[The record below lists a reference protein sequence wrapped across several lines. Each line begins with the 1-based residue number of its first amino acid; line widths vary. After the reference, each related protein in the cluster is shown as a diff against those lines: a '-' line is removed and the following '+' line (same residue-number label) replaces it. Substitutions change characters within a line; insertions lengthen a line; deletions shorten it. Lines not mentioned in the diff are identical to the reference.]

1 MKSRLDKLLADNGW
15 GSRRDIKRILRERAF
30 AVNGVT
36 TTDPACKVDPAT
48 DLLTLRGEPV
58 ELRFF
63 SYLMLNKCA
72 GVVTS
77 TSDPVNRTV
86 IDLLDPPWSSMSL
99 FPVGRLDVDTEGLL
113 VITNDGPLT
122 HRITSPKSGCE
133 KTYFARLRDP
143 VDDAA
148 LAEYRARF
156 RSGITFHD
164 GYTCLPAEIA
174 RASEGPASPSNEVL
188 VVIREGKYHQ
198 VKKMLK
204 VVGNEVVYLKRIAMG
219 RLSLDPSLEPG
230 RYRELTAAEIDL
242 LRGEAPPGESSYQPP
257 EEPPPPKPPPPPENP
272 PPPEKPPPENPPP

>member
-1 MKSRLDKLLADNGW
+1 MKNRLDKILADNGW
-15 GSRRDIKRILRERAF
+15 GSRRDIKRILREREF

-36 TTDPACKVDPAT
+36 RTDPAFKADVET
-48 DLLTLRGEPV
+48 DVITLRGEIV
-58 ELRFF
+58 ILRVF

-86 IDLLDPPWSSMSL
+86 MDLLDAPWSSMGL

-113 VITNDGPLT
+113 ILTNDGPLT

-143 VDDAA
+143 VDDAS
-148 LAEYRARF
+148 LAEYRRRF
-156 RSGITFHD
+156 REGIIFHD
-164 GYTCLPAEIA
+164 GYTCLPAEIE
-174 RASEGPASPSNEVL
+174 RATAGETGSCGNESREVR

-204 VVGNEVVYLKRIAMG
+204 VVGNEVAYLKRIAMG
-219 RLSLDPSLEPG
+219 RLSLDPELPAG
-230 RYRELTAAEIDL
+230 RYRELTQAEIAL
-242 LRGEAPPGESSYQPP
+242 LRDEDED
-257 EEPPPPKPPPPPENP
+257 NP
-272 PPPEKPPPENPPP
+272 A